1 MNRRRM
7 THLDD
12 MGERGMLKLMG
23 PRSYPNQ
30 HHSMPHLGEM
40 GERGI
45 LKLIGSSKPEEDRLL
60 EGLVS
65 GLLLGVL
72 GTLLL
77 GVVLKLRLL
86 GVLLRLAPALLLLR
100 PLSLLGVLLKGKAV
114 APECGVLMA

>member
-1 MNRRRM
+1 
-7 THLDD
+7 
-12 MGERGMLKLMG
+12 MLKLMG

-45 LKLIGSSKPEEDRLL
+45 LKLMVSSKPEDRLL
-60 EGLVS
+60 VGLVS